1 MPESGAI
8 RMSLRRETRWDFCD
22 EKKTVQHQRSISEC
36 CTAIDLDIRDRQC
49 SVKYRQLGSASAEER
64 LTKILTTFS
73 HDEGRC

>member
-36 CTAIDLDIRDRQC
+36 CTAIDLDIRDR
-49 SVKYRQLGSASAEER
+49 
-64 LTKILTTFS
+64 
-73 HDEGRC
+73 